1 MVRSRSKS
9 FSLLH
14 EDSVIDRIIWFLT
27 VAWIA
32 ASYIFSTE
40 SYGAYVLLGI
50 TIIILA
56 LYCLQNHWVVRIKHN
71 MLFAFMIAFAFFCF
85 LSSVWSLSP
94 SSSIQQ
100 GITITEIMI
109 CLAVFQICFQD
120 KDGVWKMLN
129 AVKWAGFVVVI
140 YSFIVYGIDGMRA
153 VLASGGRL
161 GTEFANIN
169 SIGMVAA
176 ISVII
181 VIYEQLYFRRNF
193 ISILFGILNVVVIA
207 ASGSRK
213 AFLMML
219 IGLIFLLLFKLV
231 TKNILKT
238 VIRYIILAAGLI
250 VALQLI
256 LSLDMFSGVMGR
268 MDGFWALITG
278 EGEVDASTQERD
290 LLIQIGWK
298 YFLQSPIIGFGM
310 GASGT
315 ILNQTIGKNTYF
327 HNNYI
332 EVMCGGGIFALILYY
347 SMYVYCIYFLLR
359 TRLRD
364 PLSKLVIILILINI
378 IMDYAAV
385 TYNTKSNY
393 IYLLFFFLQSCNCR
407 KEVKRNEYKK
417 STQSF
422 ISISH
427 KPRLP
432 FSN

>member
-1 MVRSRSKS
+1 MVISRSKS

-14 EDSVIDRIIWFLT
+14 EDSAIDRIIWFLT
-27 VAWIA
+27 CAWIA

-40 SYGAYVLLGI
+40 TYGAYVLLGI
-50 TIIILA
+50 TVIILA
-56 LYCLQNHWVVRIKHN
+56 LYCLQNHWVIRIKHN
-71 MLFAFMIAFAFFCF
+71 MLFAFVIAFVFFCF

-100 GITITEIMI
+100 GITISEILI

-120 KDGVWKMLN
+120 KDGVWKMIN

-140 YSFIVYGIDGMRA
+140 YSFMVYGIDGMKA

-161 GTEFANIN
+161 GTEFDNIN

-176 ISVII
+176 MSVII
-181 VIYEQLYFRRNF
+181 VIYEQLYFRRTF
-193 ISILFGILNVVVIA
+193 ISILFGILNVIVIA

-213 AFLMML
+213 ALLMMM
-219 IGLIFLLLFKLV
+219 IGLILLLIFKFV

-238 VIRYIILAAGLI
+238 FIRYIILAVLLI
-250 VALQLI
+250 LALQLI
-256 LSLDMFSGVMGR
+256 LSLNMFSGVMSR

-278 EGEVDASTQERD
+278 AGEVDASTQVRD
-290 LLIQIGWK
+290 LMIQIGWK

-315 ILNQTIGKNTYF
+315 ILSQTIGQNTYF
-327 HNNYI
+327 HNNFV
-332 EVMCGGGIFALILYY
+332 EVMCGGGVFAVILYY
-347 SMYVYCIYFLLR
+347 SMYVYCIYYLIRSKLSE
-359 TRLRD
+359 
-364 PLSKLVIILILINI
+364 PLSKLTFILILINI

-393 IYLLFFFLQSCNCR
+393 IYLLIFFLQTCNCR

-417 STQSF
+417 STESV

>member
-1 MVRSRSKS
+1 MVGSRSKT
-9 FSLLH
+9 FSLLK
-14 EDSVIDRIIWFLT
+14 EDSAIDRIIWFLT

-56 LYCLQNHWVVRIKHN
+56 LYCLQNHWVIRVKHN
-71 MLFAFMIAFAFFCF
+71 MLFVFMIAFAFFCF
-85 LSSVWSLSP
+85 LSSVWSLNP
-94 SSSIQQ
+94 TSSIQQ
-100 GITITEIMI
+100 GITISEIMI
-109 CLAVFQICFQD
+109 CLVVFQICFQD
-120 KDGVWKMLN
+120 KDGIWKMVN

-140 YSFIVYGIDGMRA
+140 YAFMVYGIDGMRA
-153 VLASGGRL
+153 VLVSGGRL
-161 GTEFANIN
+161 GTEFVNIN

-213 AFLMML
+213 ALLMMMT
-219 IGLIFLLLFKLV
+219 GLTLLLLFKFV

-238 VIRYIILAAGLI
+238 FIRYIILAVLLI

-256 LSLDMFSGVMGR
+256 LSLNMFSGVMSR

-290 LLIQIGWK
+290 LMIQIGWK

-310 GASGT
+310 GASGS
-315 ILNQTIGKNTYF
+315 ILSQTIGKNTYF

>member
-1 MVRSRSKS
+1 
-9 FSLLH
+9 
-14 EDSVIDRIIWFLT
+14 
-27 VAWIA
+27 
-32 ASYIFSTE
+32 
-40 SYGAYVLLGI
+40 
-50 TIIILA
+50 
-56 LYCLQNHWVVRIKHN
+56 
-71 MLFAFMIAFAFFCF
+71 MIAFAFFCF

-100 GITITEIMI
+100 GITISEILI

-120 KDGVWKMLN
+120 KDGVWKMIN

-140 YSFIVYGIDGMRA
+140 YSFMVYGIDGMKA

-161 GTEFANIN
+161 GTEFDNIN

-176 ISVII
+176 MSVII

-213 AFLMML
+213 ALLMML

-256 LSLDMFSGVMGR
+256 LSLDIFSGVMDR

-347 SMYVYCIYFLLR
+347 SMYVYCIYFFLR
-359 TRLRD
+359 SRLCD
-364 PLSKLVIILILINI
+364 PLSKLIFILLLINI

-393 IYLLFFFLQSCNCR
+393 VYLLIFFLQSCNCR

-417 STQSF
+417 STQSI

-427 KPRLP
+427 KPRLS

>member
-1 MVRSRSKS
+1 MVRSRSKT
-9 FSLLH
+9 FSLLN
-14 EDSVIDRIIWFLT
+14 EDSAIDRIIWFLT

-56 LYCLQNHWVVRIKHN
+56 LYCLQNHWVIRVKHN
-71 MLFAFMIAFAFFCF
+71 MLFVFMIAFAFFCF
-85 LSSVWSLSP
+85 LSSVWSLNP
-94 SSSIQQ
+94 TSSIQQ
-100 GITITEIMI
+100 GITISEIMI
-109 CLAVFQICFQD
+109 CLVVFQICFQD
-120 KDGVWKMLN
+120 KDGIWKMVN

-140 YSFIVYGIDGMRA
+140 YSFMVYGIDGMRA
-153 VLASGGRL
+153 VLVSGGRL
-161 GTEFANIN
+161 GTEFVNIN

-213 AFLMML
+213 ALLMMMT
-219 IGLIFLLLFKLV
+219 GLTLLLLFKFV

-238 VIRYIILAAGLI
+238 FIRYIILAVLLI

-256 LSLDMFSGVMGR
+256 LSLNMFSGVMSR

-290 LLIQIGWK
+290 LMIQIGWK

-310 GASGT
+310 GASGS
-315 ILNQTIGKNTYF
+315 ILSQTIGKNTYF